1 MTLGY
6 VTRRCGT
13 FLLVVWIALT
23 VNFVL
28 PRVATPEVS
37 RPRGDA
43 VRPFLLDRPLW
54 EQYTAYL
61 SQLAHLD
68 LNYSLSSYPSRV
80 ADQIGPQGA

>member
-23 VNFVL
+23 VNFIL

-43 VRPFLLDRPLW
+43 PRLLLG
-54 EQYTAYL
+54 TTSL
-61 SQLAHLD
+61 LAC
-68 LNYSLSSYPSRV
+68 SARS
-80 ADQIGPQGA
+80 G